1 LEIKARDDQMTES
14 RGIGPMASIPLCT
27 LPKPKASYESMV
39 PVRMDSLPNGVHW
52 IPVSLHADTRGM
64 LAAFDCKTLPFEPV
78 RTFAITNVPHGATRG
93 GHVIACDEFFWVQA
107 GKCRLSISDGASET
121 SLLLDNP
128 RHGVMVP
135 AGLFLEI
142 TDFTPDTLL
151 IVMASQPYATDLVI
165 RSRADLPKRHRE
177 PIRSADP
184 SRRFAE
190 QRLEINLAIAR
201 VFESGTFILGAECAA
216 FESEFADYLG
226 VRHAVGVSSGTQ
238 ALTFALAALGVGPGD
253 EVITVSLTFSATAL
267 AIEATG
273 ATAVFVDVDRVSR
286 CMDVAAIGAAINP
299 ATAAIVPVHLHGFPA
314 AMFEIMRIAKHHRLA
329 VVEDCAQSHGAAVGG
344 QRTGSFGHAAAF
356 SFYPT
361 KNLGAAGDAGAV
373 VTNDPAVAERVKR
386 LRNYGMDVKKICVG
400 PGMNGR
406 LDELQAA
413 ILRVLLPKLDEDN
426 ARRRALAEQYR
437 SRLKDAML
445 ELPQHCDGA
454 VYHQFAVALDQRDAV
469 RRRLQAMHG
478 IETAIH
484 YAQAVHQHPHFFRAG
499 LSLPVT
505 EQLTARLLSLPIQ
518 SQIAA
523 GRIDYIAS
531 ALIESMSA
539 CRS

>member
-1 LEIKARDDQMTES
+1 
-14 RGIGPMASIPLCT
+14 
-27 LPKPKASYESMV
+27 MV
-39 PVRMDSLPNGVHW
+39 PVLMNSLPDGVHW
-52 IPVSLHADTRGM
+52 IPVSLHGDARGM
-64 LAAFDCKTLPFEPV
+64 LAAFDRETLPFEPV
-78 RTFAITNVPHGATRG
+78 RTFVITNVPHGATRG
-93 GHVIACDEFFWVQA
+93 GHVISCDEFFWVQT
-107 GKCRLSISDGASET
+107 GQCRLSISDGARQT

-128 RHGVMVP
+128 QRGVIVP
-135 AGLFLEI
+135 AGLLLEL
-142 TDFTPDTLL
+142 TNFTPDTLL
-151 IVMASQPYATDLVI
+151 IVMASQPYADADLVV
-165 RSRADLPKRHRE
+165 RSRADLPQRHFE

-184 SRRFAE
+184 SSRFAE
-190 QRLEINLAIAR
+190 RRLQINLAIAR
-201 VFESGTFILGAECAA
+201 VFESGTFILGPECAA
-216 FESEFADYLG
+216 FESEFAGYLG
-226 VRHAVGVSSGTQ
+226 VRHAIGVSSGTQ
-238 ALTFALAALGVGPGD
+238 ALTFALAALGIGPGD

-273 ATAVFVDVDRVSR
+273 AKAVFVDVDRVSR
-286 CMDVAAIGAAINP
+286 CMDAAAIEAAINQ

-314 AMFEIMRIAKHHRLA
+314 AMLEIMRIAKHHRLA
-329 VVEDCAQSHGAAVGG
+329 VVEDCAQSHGASVGG

-373 VTNDPAVAERVKR
+373 VTNDPAIAERVKR
-386 LRNYGMDVKKICVG
+386 LRNYGMDATKICVG
-400 PGMNGR
+400 PGVNGR
-406 LDELQAA
+406 LDEVQAA
-413 ILRVLLPKLDEDN
+413 ILRVLLPELDEEN

-445 ELPQHCDGA
+445 ELPPHCDGA

-469 RRRLQAMHG
+469 RRRLLAVHG

-484 YAQAVHQHPHFFRAG
+484 YAHAVHQHPHFVRAG

-531 ALIESMSA
+531 ALIESISA
-539 CRS
+539 CQS